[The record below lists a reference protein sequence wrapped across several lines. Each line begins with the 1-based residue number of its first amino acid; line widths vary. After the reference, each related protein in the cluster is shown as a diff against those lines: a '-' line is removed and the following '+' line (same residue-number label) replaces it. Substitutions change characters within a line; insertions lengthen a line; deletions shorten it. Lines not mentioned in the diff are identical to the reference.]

1 MNDDLESQLRAALR
15 PVAPPSDLRDRILA
29 GLPAPRPQARRRGL
43 WWGSG
48 VAASLLLALGIYSH
62 VQNVRETAA
71 GMEARRE
78 VLQALRV
85 THQKL
90 DLAYQSV
97 KDRAEGTS

>member
-15 PVAPPSDLRDRILA
+15 PVAPPSDLRDKVLA
-29 GLPAPRPQARRRGL
+29 SLPSDRPQPRRMGL
-43 WWGSG
+43 WWSTAL
-48 VAASLLLALGIYSH
+48 AASLLLAFGVYSH
-62 VQNVRETAA
+62 VQSVRETAA
-71 GMEARRE
+71 GLEARRE

-97 KDRAEGTS
+97 RNQAEGTS

>member
-15 PVAPPSDLRDRILA
+15 AVAPPTDLKDRVLA
-29 GLPAPRPQARRRGL
+29 GLPTQRPQRRRREL
-43 WWGSG
+43 WWGAG
-48 VAASLLLALGIYSH
+48 IAASLLLALGVYSH
-62 VQNVRETAA
+62 MQNARETAA
-71 GMEARRE
+71 GLEARRE

-97 KDRAEGTS
+97 KYQAEGTS

>member
-15 PVAPPSDLRDRILA
+15 PVAPPADLRDRVLA
-29 GLPAPRPQARRRGL
+29 GLPTNRLRPRRVRL
-43 WWGSG
+43 WWGTG
-48 VAASLLLALGIYSH
+48 IAASLLLALGFYSH
-62 VQNVRETAA
+62 VQSARETAA
-71 GMEARRE
+71 GLEARRE

-97 KDRAEGTS
+97 KDQAEGSS

>member
-15 PVAPPSDLRDRILA
+15 AVAPPSDLQDRVLA
-29 GLPAPRPQARRRGL
+29 GLPSNRPHRRVPL
-43 WWGSG
+43 WWGAG
-48 VAASLLLALGIYSH
+48 IAASLLLAFGLYSQ
-62 VQNVRETAA
+62 VQSARQTAA
-71 GMEARRE
+71 GLEARRE

-97 KDRAEGTS
+97 KDHAEGSS

>member
-15 PVAPPSDLRDRILA
+15 PVAPAADLRDRVFA
-29 GLPAPRPQARRRGL
+29 GLPSNRPHRRRMGL
-43 WWGSG
+43 WWGAG
-48 VAASLLLALGIYSH
+48 IAASLLLALGLYSH
-62 VQNVRETAA
+62 VQSARETAA
-71 GMEARRE
+71 GLEARRE

-97 KDRAEGTS
+97 KDQAEGSS

>member
-15 PVAPPSDLRDRILA
+15 PVEPPDLRGRVLA
-29 GLPAPRPQARRRGL
+29 ELRAPRPRRGGL
-43 WWGSG
+43 WWGAG
-48 VAASLLLALGIYSH
+48 LAASLLLTLGVYSH
-62 VQNVRETAA
+62 VQTVRETAA
-71 GMEARRE
+71 GLEARRE

-97 KDRAEGTS
+97 KDRAEATS